1 MRCPIIE
8 TLCLLILVAGVCL
21 SQTPPIP
28 APTSSYIDIRLPP
41 GFDSGHFFV
50 RYLLAGDDFG
60 GWIQPRPNVSS
71 YAISTTHEGRP
82 ANRIRALL
90 YAPGCAIEVLDLPV
104 SYPGSQPYSFICR
117 SLPDVPLAGTII
129 RTDRLFGRKVRLQA
143 YYVAR
148 WASSFLGIADEIV
161 TLIPI
166 GETNDISA
174 SGGFRLSL
182 PDLSHDALAGSPE
195 HSGEIQIW
203 AREAATD
210 KIVAQLIPVGPE
222 TGETMVG
229 GLKIQAAYPSE
240 TVFAP
245 CAANNPRVRDANGFA
260 LRPGAEDICDR

>member
-1 MRCPIIE
+1 MRRPIIE
-8 TLCLLILVAGVCL
+8 TLCFLILVAGICL
-21 SQTPPIP
+21 SQTPPSP
-28 APTSSYIDIRLPP
+28 ASTSSSIEIRLPP

-71 YAISTTHEGRP
+71 YTITTTHEGRP
-82 ANRIRALL
+82 AARIRAVL
-90 YAPGCAIEVLDLPV
+90 YAPGCAIQILDLPV
-104 SYPGSQPYSFICR
+104 SNPGSQPYSFICR
-117 SLPDVPLAGTII
+117 SLPDVPLEGTIV

-195 HSGEIQIW
+195 RLGEIQIW
-203 AREAATD
+203 AREADTG
-210 KIVAQLIPVGPE
+210 KIVAQLIPVGPKVRE
-222 TGETMVG
+222 TIAG
-229 GLKIQAAYPSE
+229 GLKIQDAYLSE
-240 TVFAP
+240 IVFAP
-245 CAANNPRVRDANGFA
+245 CAANNPRVRDAIGFA
-260 LRPGAEDICDR
+260 LRPGPEDICDR

>member
-1 MRCPIIE
+1 MRHPIIE
-8 TLCLLILVAGVCL
+8 TSCLLILVAAICL
-21 SQTPPIP
+21 SQPPTSP
-28 APTSSYIDIRLPP
+28 APTSSYIEIRLPP

-71 YAISTTHEGRP
+71 YAISTTHEGHP
-82 ANRIRALL
+82 AARIRALL
-90 YAPGCAIEVLDLPV
+90 YAPGCAIQVLDLPV
-104 SYPGSQPYSFICR
+104 SDPGSQPYSFTCQ
-117 SLPDVPLAGTII
+117 SLPDVPLTGTII
-129 RTDRLFGRKVRLQA
+129 RTDRLYGRKVRLQA

-174 SGGFRLSL
+174 GGGFRLSL

-195 HSGEIQIW
+195 RSGEIQIW

-210 KIVAQLIPVGPE
+210 KIVAQLIPVGPKV
-222 TGETMVG
+222 GETMVG
-229 GLKIQAAYPSE
+229 GLKIQEAYPSE

-245 CAANNPRVRDANGFA
+245 CAANNPRVHDANGFA
-260 LRPGAEDICDR
+260 LRPGPEDICDR